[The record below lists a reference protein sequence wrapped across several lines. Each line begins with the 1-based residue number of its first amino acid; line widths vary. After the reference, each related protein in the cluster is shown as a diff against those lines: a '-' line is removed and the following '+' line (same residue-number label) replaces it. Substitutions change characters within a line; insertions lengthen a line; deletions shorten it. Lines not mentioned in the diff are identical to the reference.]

1 MTSEFW
7 LGTLWAIPSGIIA
20 SLLTPLIVKAYN
32 NSNENRRIKTIE
44 KVKSE
49 YLIIKKYKENPQE
62 LSLYLINIVIKTT
75 LMSAIV
81 SVLSGIFTLIA
92 QLLIYSS
99 LLFGLSQIIVL
110 FGSMFII
117 NICRPAFSIWSKIKN
132 YDEYIQRLK
141 DANVIEKDLKF
152 Y

>member
-32 NSNENRRIKTIE
+32 NRNENRRKNAIE
-44 KVKSE
+44 KVRTE
-49 YLIIKKYKENPQE
+49 YQTIKKYKENPQMF
-62 LSLYLINIVIKTT
+62 SLYLINIVIKTT
-75 LMSAIV
+75 LMGAIV
-81 SVLSGIFTLIA
+81 SVFSGIFNLIA
-92 QLLIYSS
+92 QLFIYSS
-99 LLFGLSQIIVL
+99 FLLGLSQIIIL

-117 NICRPAFSIWSKIKN
+117 TICRPAFSIWSKIKS
-132 YDEYIQRLK
+132 YDEYVQRLK
-141 DANVIEKDLKF
+141 DANIIEEDRKF